1 MKNINWK
8 KKINYRVPMKM
19 NCSLSLKLNTVTI
32 LYKAI
37 KPRNFILR
45 KTKMVK
51 GCSKSTTNDRFPTR
65 EMSRLLSLKNWDAR
79 RNFKLSAS
87 ALNI

>member
-1 MKNINWK
+1 
-8 KKINYRVPMKM
+8 MKM
-19 NCSLSLKLNTVTI
+19 KCHLSMKIIKAVILK
-32 LYKAI
+32 KAL
-37 KPRNFILR
+37 KAKNFILR
-45 KTKMVK
+45 KTKTEK